1 MQITTKHPS
10 EDTVIITLDG
20 RFDIEEVITFES
32 SCSEFLKSGFKNI
45 CLDLSELKYI
55 DSSGIGSL
63 IKTMNITKNENA
75 GLFLLDVQ
83 PDIMKIFKLAYLDKF
98 FTITTKKE
106 FLKKD

>member
-20 RFDIEEVITFES
+20 RFDIEEVINFES
-32 SCSEFLKSGFKNI
+32 SCIEFLKSGFKNI

-75 GLFLLDVQ
+75 VLFLLDVQ
-83 PDIMKIFKLAYLDKF
+83 PDILKIFKLAYLDKF